1 MQKAL
6 GLIPS
11 ATYTCALLYVKF
23 YLRDGTVFNPGF
35 EDLSSPR
42 TEPGKK
48 GNIWLNTTSHKFP

>member
-48 GNIWLNTTSHKFP
+48 GQYLA